1 MKKHAC
7 SYRES
12 SHVMDFFWCMDVWKP
27 AVKPAAAR
35 GGKRRS
41 AASREKKR
49 RSCKEGDCFLGIS
62 GGLQPKSKSS
72 TKTLPRKFYAVSLA
86 YGNLQ
91 VSEEVLARTT
101 DAEVQASLLS
111 AGWGVLSEGPA
122 AGHCSCHFR
131 GSKVGSLDGSFNA
144 DFSCTT

>member
-7 SYRES
+7 SYRETFTCNGIS
-12 SHVMDFFWCMDVWKP
+12 WCMDVWKP

-62 GGLQPKSKSS
+62 GGLQPQSKSS
-72 TKTLPRKFYAVSLA
+72 TKTLPRKFYIVSFA

-91 VSEEVLARTT
+91 VPEEVARRA

-131 GSKVGSLDGSFNA
+131 GSKVGSSDGSFNA